1 MRLIAAST
9 LSTANVRS
17 PAGEDIG
24 KVVDFM
30 LDTERGTV
38 VYAVLAVGG
47 VLGVGAKM
55 LAIPPQRLSYDSRK
69 RCLTLAVDTE
79 VLDEAPGF
87 DRANPP
93 EHADAALLAR
103 SSAPRLETPNPRN
116 GG

>member
-1 MRLIAAST
+1 MRFLAAST
-9 LSTANVRS
+9 LSTADVRS
-17 PAGEDIG
+17 PAGEDVG

-55 LAIPPQRLSYDSRK
+55 LAIPPRSLKYDPSA
-69 RCLTLAVDTE
+69 RCLTLAVDTAL
-79 VLDEAPGF
+79 LDEAPGF

-103 SSAPRLETPNPRN
+103 SSAQQPAATNPRN